1 MPEILS
7 VLDEIKYAES
17 ELKKLKNNK
26 SKEDEPNQDEKTKQ
40 KKKKKKKKNKKRYKL
55 KNKES
60 DKKILKVQVKKCI
73 ACLQESLFQ
82 DTQAGTFTCTNCG
95 CLNENIVDSNPDWK
109 FSDNKNVN
117 PSRCGGPVNP
127 LLPKLSMATKIT
139 GSGGWS
145 VKKVH
150 TWNLPYRE
158 RSLLKV
164 FNIIQNTCQNHNISA
179 CISEYAKEL
188 YKSVSDVR
196 ISRGDIRNGLIASCV
211 FYACK
216 IHNVSRNPREIAQ
229 IFNVNAR
236 DITRGCKRFMDV
248 KKKQQ
253 DMDCI
258 KKFHTS
264 KTENFIPRFCSS
276 LNIMHLE
283 KTLNV
288 LCKKAEKLSVVS
300 RNAPSSIVAGVIY
313 LVSDHFELGITKK
326 DISEKCNISQVT
338 ISKCFHKMN
347 ENKIFLLE
355 NITDENLF
363 KKKEL
368 YSIKNKNV

>member
-1 MPEILS
+1 
-7 VLDEIKYAES
+7 
-17 ELKKLKNNK
+17 
-26 SKEDEPNQDEKTKQ
+26 
-40 KKKKKKKKNKKRYKL
+40 
-55 KNKES
+55 
-60 DKKILKVQVKKCI
+60 
-73 ACLQESLFQ
+73 
-82 DTQAGTFTCTNCG
+82 
-95 CLNENIVDSNPDWK
+95 
-109 FSDNKNVN
+109 
-117 PSRCGGPVNP
+117 
-127 LLPKLSMATKIT
+127 MATKIT
-139 GSGGWS
+139 GPGGWS

-150 TWNLPYRE
+150 TWNLPYKE

-164 FNIIQNTCQNHNISA
+164 FNIIQNTCQNHNISQ

-196 ISRGDIRNGLIASCV
+196 ISRGDIRTGLIASCV

-216 IHNVSRNPREIAQ
+216 IHNVSRNPREIAV
-229 IFNVNAR
+229 IFNVNPK

-253 DMDCI
+253 DIDCI

-283 KTLNV
+283 KTLNN

-313 LVSDHFELGITKK
+313 LLSDHFNLGISKK
-326 DISEKCNISQVT
+326 EISEKCNISQVT

-347 ENKIFLLE
+347 ENKIFLLD
-355 NITDENLF
+355 NITDKNLF

-368 YSIKNKNV
+368 YSIKNKKICLT